1 MPDVDIDFFDRD
13 GVLKLFKHT
22 PASIIKDDKIEKH
35 KTGVY
40 FHAIPSDPINGYAT
54 LDYKKAEDRGYFK
67 IDCLN
72 VNIYKNVKSEQE
84 LVELMIE
91 EPDWDMLKDP
101 KVVENLFHLN
111 SHYNIVSKLEPKNIE
126 QLAAVLA
133 IIRPAK
139 RGLMYKDWT
148 DILKEVWVKP
158 TDGSYFFKKSHAV
171 AYAHAIVVQ
180 LNLIKKDSLF
190 SATGVTNGYLLNGIK
205 KKGNIFITH
214 SLIISTKNKKIEF
227 KKSEFRI

>member
-13 GVLKLFKHT
+13 GTLKLFKHA

-40 FHAIPSDPINGYAT
+40 FHAVPTHPVTGYST

-72 VNIYKNVKSEQE
+72 VNIYKNIKSEQE

-111 SHYNIVSKLEPKNIE
+111 SHFNIVSKLEPKNIE

-139 RGLMYKDWT
+139 RGLMYKDWI

-158 TDGSYFFKKSHAV
+158 TDGSYFFKKSHAI

-180 LNLIKKDSLF
+180 MNLI
-190 SATGVTNGYLLNGIK
+190 
-205 KKGNIFITH
+205 
-214 SLIISTKNKKIEF
+214 E
-227 KKSEFRI
+227 RIPK

>member
-13 GVLKLFKHT
+13 GVLKLFKHS
-22 PASIIKDDKIEKH
+22 PASIIKDDEITKH

-40 FHAIPSDPINGYAT
+40 FHAVPTDPINRYAS

-72 VNIYKNVKSEQE
+72 VNIYKNIKSEQE

-91 EPDWDMLKDP
+91 EPNWEMLNDP
-101 KVVENLFHLN
+101 KIVEQLFHLN
-111 SHYNIVSKLEPKNIE
+111 GHFNIVSKLKPKNIE

-139 RGLMYKDWT
+139 RHLMHKDWK
-148 DILKEVWVKP
+148 DILTDVWIKP
-158 TDGSYFFKKSHAV
+158 NDGSYFFKKSHAV

-180 LNLIKKDSLF
+180 MNLIAKDKYSF
-190 SATGVTNGYLLNGIK
+190 SAPPET
-205 KKGNIFITH
+205 
-214 SLIISTKNKKIEF
+214 
-227 KKSEFRI
+227 

>member
-13 GVLKLFKHT
+13 GVLKLFKHA
-22 PASIIKDDKIEKH
+22 PASIIKDGEIIKH

-40 FHAIPSDPINGYAT
+40 FHAVPTDPINKQST
-54 LDYKKAEDRGYFK
+54 FDYKKAEERGYFK

-72 VNIYKNVKSEQE
+72 VSIYKNIKSEQE

-91 EPDWDMLKDP
+91 EPDWDMLKNQKIVDQ
-101 KVVENLFHLN
+101 LFHLN
-111 SHYNIVSKLEPKNIE
+111 GHFNIVSKLEPKNIE

-139 RGLMYKDWT
+139 IGLAFQMKKNWV
-148 DILKEVWVKP
+148 DILKEVWIKP
-158 TDGSYFFKKSHAV
+158 KDNSYFFKKSHAV

-180 LNLIKKDSLF
+180 MNLI
-190 SATGVTNGYLLNGIK
+190 G
-205 KKGNIFITH
+205 
-214 SLIISTKNKKIEF
+214 
-227 KKSEFRI
+227 RIPK

>member
-22 PASIIKDDKIEKH
+22 PASIIKDNKIEKH

-40 FHAIPSDPINGYAT
+40 FHAIPTDPINEYAS
-54 LDYKKAEDRGYFK
+54 LDYKKAEERGYFK

-72 VNIYKNVKSEQE
+72 VSIYKNIKSEQE
-84 LVELMIE
+84 LVELMIK
-91 EPDWDMLKDP
+91 EPNWDMLNDQKIVDQ
-101 KVVENLFHLN
+101 LFHLN
-111 SHYNIVSKLEPKNIE
+111 GHYNIISKLEPKNIE

-139 RGLMYKDWT
+139 RGLMYKDWV
-148 DILKEVWVKP
+148 DILKEVWIKP
-158 TDGSYFFKKSHAV
+158 KDNSYFFKKSHAV

-180 LNLIKKDSLF
+180 MNLI
-190 SATGVTNGYLLNGIK
+190 G
-205 KKGNIFITH
+205 
-214 SLIISTKNKKIEF
+214 
-227 KKSEFRI
+227 RIPK

>member
-13 GVLKLFKHT
+13 GTLKLFKNA

-40 FHAIPSDPINGYAT
+40 FHAVPTHPVTGNST

-91 EPDWDMLKDP
+91 EPDWDMLKDT

-111 SHYNIVSKLEPKNIE
+111 GHYNIVSKLEPKNIE

-148 DILKEVWVKP
+148 EILKEVWVKP

-171 AYAHAIVVQ
+171 AYAQAIVVQ
-180 LNLIKKDSLF
+180 MNLIKRDKYSF
-190 SATGVTNGYLLNGIK
+190 SAKQET
-205 KKGNIFITH
+205 
-214 SLIISTKNKKIEF
+214 
-227 KKSEFRI
+227 

>member
-22 PASIIKDDKIEKH
+22 PASIIKDDKVEKH

-40 FHAIPSDPINGYAT
+40 FHAVPEHPITGHSS

-72 VNIYKNVKSEQE
+72 VSIYKDIKSEQE
-84 LVELMIE
+84 LVELMIK
-91 EPDWDMLKDP
+91 EPDWEMLKDATIVD
-101 KVVENLFHLN
+101 KLFHLN
-111 SHYNIVSKLEPKNIE
+111 GHFNIVSKLEPKNIE

-139 RGLMYKDWT
+139 RNLMHKDWI
-148 DILKEVWVKP
+148 DILKEVWVRP

-171 AYAHAIVVQ
+171 AYAQAIVVQ
-180 LNLIKKDSLF
+180 MNLMSRAKYSFD
-190 SATGVTNGYLLNGIK
+190 AT
-205 KKGNIFITH
+205 
-214 SLIISTKNKKIEF
+214 SKN
-227 KKSEFRI
+227 

>member
-13 GVLKLFKHT
+13 GTLKLFKHA

-40 FHAIPSDPINGYAT
+40 FHAVPTHPITGHST

-72 VNIYKNVKSEQE
+72 VNIYKNIKSEQE

-111 SHYNIVSKLEPKNIE
+111 SHFNIVSKLEPKNIE

-139 RGLMYKDWT
+139 RGLMYKKWV

-180 LNLIKKDSLF
+180 MNLIAKDKYSF
-190 SATGVTNGYLLNGIK
+190 SATQET
-205 KKGNIFITH
+205 
-214 SLIISTKNKKIEF
+214 
-227 KKSEFRI
+227 

>member
-13 GVLKLFKHT
+13 GTLKLFKHT
-22 PASIIKDDKIEKH
+22 PASIIKDNKIEKH

-40 FHAIPSDPINGYAT
+40 FHAIPTQPITGHSS
-54 LDYKKAEDRGYFK
+54 LDYKKAEERGYFK

-72 VNIYKNVKSEQE
+72 VNIYKNIKSEQE

-111 SHYNIVSKLEPKNIE
+111 GHFNIVSKLEPKNVE

-139 RGLMYKDWT
+139 RQLMYKDWT
-148 DILKEVWVKP
+148 NILKEVWVKP

-171 AYAHAIVVQ
+171 AYAQAIVIQ
-180 LNLIKKDSLF
+180 MNLITKDKYNF
-190 SATGVTNGYLLNGIK
+190 SAPKEN
-205 KKGNIFITH
+205 
-214 SLIISTKNKKIEF
+214 
-227 KKSEFRI
+227 

>member
-13 GVLKLFKHT
+13 GTLKLFKHA

-40 FHAIPSDPINGYAT
+40 FHAVPTHPITGHST

-72 VNIYKNVKSEQE
+72 VNIYKNIKSEQE

-91 EPDWDMLKDP
+91 EPDCDMLKDP
-101 KVVENLFHLN
+101 KVVEHLFHLN
-111 SHYNIVSKLEPKNIE
+111 SHFNIVSKLEPKNIE

-139 RGLMYKDWT
+139 RGLMYKNWV

-180 LNLIKKDSLF
+180 MNLIAKDKYSF
-190 SATGVTNGYLLNGIK
+190 SATQET
-205 KKGNIFITH
+205 
-214 SLIISTKNKKIEF
+214 
-227 KKSEFRI
+227 

>member
-13 GVLKLFKHT
+13 GTLKLFKHA

-40 FHAIPSDPINGYAT
+40 FHAVPTHPITGHST

-72 VNIYKNVKSEQE
+72 VNIYKNIKSEQE

-91 EPDWDMLKDP
+91 EPDWNMLKDP
-101 KVVENLFHLN
+101 KIVENLFHLN
-111 SHYNIVSKLEPKNIE
+111 SHFNIVSKLEPKNIE

-139 RGLMYKDWT
+139 RGLMYKNWA

-180 LNLIKKDSLF
+180 MNLIAKDKYSF
-190 SATGVTNGYLLNGIK
+190 SATQET
-205 KKGNIFITH
+205 
-214 SLIISTKNKKIEF
+214 
-227 KKSEFRI
+227 

>member
-22 PASIIKDDKIEKH
+22 PATIIKEDKTEKH

-40 FHAIPSDPINGYAT
+40 FHAVPEHPVTGHSS

-72 VNIYKNVKSEQE
+72 VNIYKDVKSEQE
-84 LVELMIE
+84 LVELMIQ
-91 EPDWDMLKDP
+91 EPDWDMLKDAT
-101 KVVENLFHLN
+101 VVDQLFHLN
-111 SHYNIVSKLEPKNIE
+111 GHFNIVNKLEPRTIE

-139 RGLMYKDWT
+139 RGLMYKDWV
-148 DILKEVWVKP
+148 DIMKEVWIKP

-171 AYAHAIVVQ
+171 AYAQAIVVQ
-180 LNLIKKDSLF
+180 MNLIAKAKYSFDAQSKEKEDFPKK
-190 SATGVTNGYLLNGIK
+190 T
-205 KKGNIFITH
+205 
-214 SLIISTKNKKIEF
+214 
-227 KKSEFRI
+227 

>member
-13 GVLKLFKHT
+13 GTLKLFKHA

-40 FHAIPSDPINGYAT
+40 FHAVPTHPVTGNST

-72 VNIYKNVKSEQE
+72 VNIYKNIKSEQE

-91 EPDWDMLKDP
+91 EPDWNMLKDP
-101 KVVENLFHLN
+101 KIVENLFHLN
-111 SHYNIVSKLEPKNIE
+111 SHFNIVSKLEPKNIE

-139 RGLMYKDWT
+139 RHLMHKDWK
-148 DILKEVWVKP
+148 DILTDVWIKP
-158 TDGSYFFKKSHAV
+158 RDGSYFFKKSHAV

-180 LNLIKKDSLF
+180 MNLIAKDKYSF
-190 SATGVTNGYLLNGIK
+190 SAKQET
-205 KKGNIFITH
+205 
-214 SLIISTKNKKIEF
+214 
-227 KKSEFRI
+227 

>member
-1 MPDVDIDFFDRD
+1 MGRVAMEQRVLMPDVDIDFFDRD
-13 GVLKLFKHT
+13 GTLKLFKHA

-40 FHAIPSDPINGYAT
+40 FHAVPTHPITGHST

-72 VNIYKNVKSEQE
+72 VNIYKNIKSEQE

-91 EPDWDMLKDP
+91 EPDWNMLKDP
-101 KVVENLFHLN
+101 KIVENLFHLN
-111 SHYNIVSKLEPKNIE
+111 SHFNIVSKLEPKNIE

-139 RGLMYKDWT
+139 RGLMYKNWV
-148 DILKEVWVKP
+148 DILKEVWIKP

-180 LNLIKKDSLF
+180 MNLIRQIPIPKQ
-190 SATGVTNGYLLNGIK
+190 
-205 KKGNIFITH
+205 
-214 SLIISTKNKKIEF
+214 
-227 KKSEFRI
+227 

>member
-22 PASIIKDDKIEKH
+22 PATIIKDNKTEKH

-40 FHAIPSDPINGYAT
+40 FHKIPTDPITGYSS

-72 VNIYKNVKSEQE
+72 VNIYKAVESEEE
-84 LVELMIE
+84 LVKLMIE
-91 EPDWDMLKDP
+91 EPDWSMLTNKKIVD
-101 KVVENLFHLN
+101 ELFHLN
-111 SHYNIVSKLEPKNIE
+111 GHFDIVAKLQPKTIE

-139 RGLMYKDWT
+139 RHLVNKYWT
-148 DILKEVWVKP
+148 DIVKEVWVKP
-158 TDGSYFFKKSHAV
+158 KDGSYFFKKSHAV
-171 AYAHAIVVQ
+171 AYAQAIVVQ
-180 LNLIKKDSLF
+180 MNLIRKGKYAFSVQPEKK
-190 SATGVTNGYLLNGIK
+190 
-205 KKGNIFITH
+205 TH
-214 SLIISTKNKKIEF
+214 
-227 KKSEFRI
+227 

>member
-1 MPDVDIDFFDRD
+1 M
-13 GVLKLFKHT
+13 
-22 PASIIKDDKIEKH
+22 IKKDKTEKH

-40 FHAIPSDPINGYAT
+40 FHAIPEHPVTGHAS

-72 VNIYKNVKSEQE
+72 VNIYKEVKSEQE
-84 LVELMIE
+84 LVELMIQ

-101 KVVENLFHLN
+101 KLVENLFHLN
-111 SHYNIVSKLEPKNIE
+111 GHYNIVSKLEPKTIE

-139 RGLMYKDWT
+139 RYLMHKEWS
-148 DILKEVWVKP
+148 DIVKEVWVKP

-171 AYAHAIVVQ
+171 AYAQAIVVQ
-180 LNLIKKDSLF
+180 MNLLTKAKYSFD
-190 SATGVTNGYLLNGIK
+190 AT
-205 KKGNIFITH
+205 
-214 SLIISTKNKKIEF
+214 
-227 KKSEFRI
+227 SET

>member
-13 GVLKLFKHT
+13 GTLKLFKHA

-40 FHAIPSDPINGYAT
+40 FHAVPTHPITGHST
-54 LDYKKAEDRGYFK
+54 LDYKKADDRGYFK

-72 VNIYKNVKSEQE
+72 VSIYKNIKSEQE

-111 SHYNIVSKLEPKNIE
+111 SHFNIVSKLEPKNIE

-139 RGLMYKDWT
+139 RGLMYKNWV

-180 LNLIKKDSLF
+180 MNLIAKDKYSF
-190 SATGVTNGYLLNGIK
+190 SATQET
-205 KKGNIFITH
+205 
-214 SLIISTKNKKIEF
+214 
-227 KKSEFRI
+227 

>member
-13 GVLKLFKHT
+13 GTLKLFKHA

-40 FHAIPSDPINGYAT
+40 FHAVPTHPITGHST
-54 LDYKKAEDRGYFK
+54 LDYKKAEERGYFK

-72 VNIYKNVKSEQE
+72 VNIYKNIKSEQE

-111 SHYNIVSKLEPKNIE
+111 SHFNIVSKLEPKNIE

-139 RGLMYKDWT
+139 RGLMYKNWV

-158 TDGSYFFKKSHAV
+158 TDGSYFFKKSHAI

-180 LNLIKKDSLF
+180 MNLIRKAKYSF
-190 SATGVTNGYLLNGIK
+190 SATQET
-205 KKGNIFITH
+205 
-214 SLIISTKNKKIEF
+214 
-227 KKSEFRI
+227 